1 VYLGLDKGIALVTA
15 ASRGIGRA
23 TAERLAMEG
32 MTVVV
37 AARSVG
43 TEREDLGEGHIV
55 PIEADLG
62 DAAATATLV
71 DTVVEQYG
79 SLDVAVLN
87 TPGPPIVSALDT
99 SWSDWQKAHDLL
111 LRPIVQLGIAA
122 ARQMQTQRRG
132 SIVLMSSTW
141 VRQPAAG
148 GVLSASYRSAASA
161 FVKTLSSE
169 VAGDGV
175 RVNQVMPGA
184 TGTDRMQGIVEMKS
198 RNNGTTVDAEIAKVV
213 QDIPMGRWAEAS
225 EIADTVAFLAS
236 PRAAFI
242 TGTSLSVDGGAVR
255 AAH

>member
-1 VYLGLDKGIALVTA
+1 MYLGLDKGIALVTA

-87 TPGPPIVSALDT
+87 TPGPPIVSALGT
-99 SWSDWQKAHDLL
+99 SCRIGRKLMTCCCARSSSSGSRQHD
-111 LRPIVQLGIAA
+111 RCKRSVA
-122 ARQMQTQRRG
+122 AR
-132 SIVLMSSTW
+132 SS
-141 VRQPAAG
+141 
-148 GVLSASYRSAASA
+148 
-161 FVKTLSSE
+161 
-169 VAGDGV
+169 
-175 RVNQVMPGA
+175 
-184 TGTDRMQGIVEMKS
+184 
-198 RNNGTTVDAEIAKVV
+198 
-213 QDIPMGRWAEAS
+213 
-225 EIADTVAFLAS
+225 
-236 PRAAFI
+236 
-242 TGTSLSVDGGAVR
+242 
-255 AAH
+255 